1 MQALRPVT
9 VDLATGVITLG
20 STQVTLERHG
30 EQYIAPG
37 GLLVRALTFGE
48 RSSVV
53 AGALMDPEP
62 NRALLAKLRHFS
74 NVLPDTESRI
84 ADALVL
90 ALAGGGETAPPFAE
104 CARTACRNANL
115 DWNSVHQSAA
125 VLVDQLA
132 GPTDSPCADD
142 GWTRFEFRE
151 VSESSPSLEDC
162 CRQMLEKLLERGT
175 PQEAEQELP
184 PGPGFSPSRAPLRA
198 AQEDSPGDPPDS
210 IGDGVLSEKESAWR
224 SATQPLRARAT
235 LPRAV
240 EVPQAATLKLPKASS
255 PVSGALREIT
265 LGSVLSEA
273 SPSAP
278 DKTAS
283 TQAAGRSEES
293 RTAELAEGWHG
304 EPIANSKSHS
314 TLWDAIP
321 PGNQVPR
328 LPRVSVGT
336 SSASTGRIA
345 APVMAKTRARPH
357 RLRDLP
363 TRSAESLEPAIIER
377 PSPSPSPTGM
387 SSLALSEDTTTDSP
401 QRAVSLQHDWIHE
414 IAAALAD
421 ECDLR
426 GLDA

>member
-132 GPTDSPCADD
+132 GSTDSPCADE

-175 PQEAEQELP
+175 PQEAEQEAP
-184 PGPGFSPSRAPLRA
+184 PGPGSSPSQAPLLL
-198 AQEDSPGDPPDS
+198 AQEDSPGDPPDP
-210 IGDGVLSEKESAWR
+210 IGAGVSSEKESAWR
-224 SATQPLRARAT
+224 NATQPLRARAT

-240 EVPQAATLKLPKASS
+240 EVPQAATLKSPKASS
-255 PVSGALREIT
+255 PVSGALREIS
-265 LGSVLSEA
+265 LGSVLNES

-278 DKTAS
+278 DKIAS
-283 TQAAGRSEES
+283 TQAAERCEES

-304 EPIANSKSHS
+304 EPIANSKPYS

-321 PGNQVPR
+321 PGEQVPR
-328 LPRVSVGT
+328 PPRASVRT
-336 SSASTGRIA
+336 LSTSTGRIA
-345 APVMAKTRARPH
+345 APIMAKTRARPH
-357 RLRDLP
+357 RLRDSP
-363 TRSAESLEPAIIER
+363 ARSAESLQPAMIER
-377 PSPSPSPTGM
+377 PSPLPSLTGM
-387 SSLALSEDTTTDSP
+387 SSLTLSEDTTTDTAQS
-401 QRAVSLQHDWIHE
+401 AVSLQHDWIHE
-414 IAAALAD
+414 IAVALAD